1 MSNTPP
7 PPPSTNR
14 PYVQGCTCN
23 FLCIPALPS
32 TLCILT
38 PMPKNS
44 FSEVKSMKIV
54 VWKLQPIGNSCH
66 NNCTISDSNQLSKF
80 NNPTLTLTQ
89 TNTPFPELQNHALHS
104 FPSSTSSNQS
114 NISKEKTIS
123 KPLSK
128 ITCPTRL
135 LILHPWSQPLG
146 SQLGEEMHCFL
157 KP

>member
-1 MSNTPP
+1 MHTCSTKYIMYTDSNAKE
-7 PPPSTNR
+7 
-14 PYVQGCTCN
+14 
-23 FLCIPALPS
+23 F
-32 TLCILT
+32 ILRSQ
-38 PMPKNS
+38 KYENCS
-44 FSEVKSMKIV
+44 V
-54 VWKLQPIGNSCH
+54 KLQPIGNSCH